1 MRTLAEHTIFAE
13 RYEILG
19 SLGAGGMG
27 EVYRARHLGLDKV
40 LAVKVLATPRA
51 SAARAPGPDTT
62 ADFASRFHREAR
74 AIARL
79 DHPGCV
85 RVLDYGRTPDGLQ
98 YIAMELVEGPTLA
111 AELARGPFSIERALT
126 VTRQLLLGL
135 AHAHARGVLHR
146 DVKPEN
152 VILTP
157 RAVLI
162 DFGLARLRDE
172 AAMTASGMC
181 VGSPSY
187 IAPERLLGHAYDARA
202 DIYAVGVIAYEML
215 AGARPFAGTSPEAIM
230 HQAIHRP
237 PRPLRARR
245 RDVPPELDAVIRR
258 ALAKDPAR
266 RFADAE
272 AMLSAIDALADVEED
287 ARVAAEAVRSE
298 EAPTAVF
305 AAAELVPYRPPWWS
319 RLWSWMR
326 YGPWRM
332 PRMPVGPPPYESSA
346 EISASL
352 KP

>member
-1 MRTLAEHTIFAE
+1 MSALAEHSIFAE

-19 SLGAGGMG
+19 SIGAGGMG

-40 LAVKVLATPRA
+40 LALKILATPRA
-51 SAARAPGPDTT
+51 SSSRPAGEQTA
-62 ADFASRFHREAR
+62 ADFAARFHREAR

-111 AELARGPFSIERALT
+111 SELARGPLPVARAIA
-126 VTRQLLLGL
+126 VTRQLLRGL
-135 AHAHARGVLHR
+135 AHAHERGILHR

-172 AAMTASGMC
+172 AAMTAAGMC

-187 IAPERLLGHAYDARA
+187 IAPERLLGKSYDARA
-202 DIYAVGVIAYEML
+202 DLYAVGVIAYEML
-215 AGARPFAGTSPEAIM
+215 AGVRPFAGTPEAIM

-245 RDVPPELDAVIRR
+245 RDVPPALDAVIRR
-258 ALAKDPAR
+258 ALAKVPAR

-272 AMLSAIDALADVEED
+272 AMLSAIDALEELEENVY
-287 ARVAAEAVRSE
+287 VAAEEAARTDE
-298 EAPTAVF
+298 EPTTAV
-305 AAAELVPYRPPWWS
+305 AQLAPYRPPWWT
-319 RLWSWMR
+319 RMWSWLR
-326 YGPWRM
+326 YGSWRM
-332 PRMPVGPPPYESSA
+332 PHGARYETSA
-346 EISASL
+346 EISASS